1 MVSLDGVVIAL
12 SQVKV
17 GSEVFSFFCLFPC
30 SENCTL
36 RVLYGE
42 FNAHL
47 LLTFR
52 TGFDIKRLGP
62 YKAHNLER
70 VARLA
75 QRQLTAQMKTS
86 EPKKTKQKIL
96 RPSLSSGLAWS
107 Y

>member
-62 YKAHNLER
+62 YNTHINGWWTQFECWAACTKSR
-70 VARLA
+70 YFRLHSS
-75 QRQLTAQMKTS
+75 LTWN
-86 EPKKTKQKIL
+86 
-96 RPSLSSGLAWS
+96 GLPV
-107 Y
+107 